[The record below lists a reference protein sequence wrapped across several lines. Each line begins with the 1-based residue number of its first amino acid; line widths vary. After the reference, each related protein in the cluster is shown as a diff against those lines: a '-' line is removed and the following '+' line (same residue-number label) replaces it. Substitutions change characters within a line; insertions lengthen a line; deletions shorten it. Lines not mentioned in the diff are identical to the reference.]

1 VTEIKMDTI
10 TGNITHIGG
19 KKLLVPISMIEWT
32 KANQEYARICSE
44 YIDATYLAQE
54 KWTESSTSSDLLRL
68 VKQFSGKEILE
79 RLQEDKGFNLVIV
92 KPTEKWEEPGYEE
105 PKTEGTVDLNNL
117 RRVEIVAIATN
128 LLKKRI
134 GKRPVETTKQRRD
147 CAIALKSL
155 ELKCRLELTFMT
167 TTNTRVKGVKGSDH
181 DWETQNVDE
190 YYIENIPDILRQE
203 GWKTYG
209 TLDTFIPDVNS
220 HPFWEMSK

>member
-1 VTEIKMDTI
+1 MAKI
-10 TGNITHIGG
+10 TLDPLSGMITHLNGV
-19 KKLLVPISMIEWT
+19 KLPDAIPMQKWSE
-32 KANQEYARICSE
+32 ANQEYSKSCTQ
-44 YIDATYLAQE
+44 YIEESYKAQE
-54 KWTESSTSSDLLRL
+54 KFTEAANTKLLRL
-68 VKQFSGKEILE
+68 VKQHSGKEILE
-79 RLQEDKGFNLVIV
+79 RLQEEKGFDLVIV

-105 PKTEGTVDLNNL
+105 PKPEGTVDLNNL

-134 GKRPVETTKQRRD
+134 GKRSVDTTKQKRD
-147 CAIALKSL
+147 CAIPLKTL
-155 ELKCRLELTFMT
+155 EDKCRQELTFET

-181 DWETQNVDE
+181 DWETDNVDE
-190 YYIENIPDILRQE
+190 HYIESIPDILRQE